1 MAESEQSL
9 LTSTEDREKHSV
21 VVIGG
26 GWSGLYALKYLLAE
40 GLDAHLY
47 ESRSN
52 IGGIWYFDENENVSG
67 VYKTAHVTSSKTFLH
82 ASDFPIP
89 NTIGEFPCHEE
100 VLAYL
105 HSYADHFKLWS
116 NIHLN
121 SKIVRVEPQW
131 TLTLNDGLKIIDC
144 EYLVV
149 CSGQHQIA
157 SDPRSS
163 YPFNQFTGT
172 FSHSI
177 TYKTPYDNKFINKRI
192 LVVGGGETASDLAVE
207 LSATVAKRVYM
218 SIREGQ
224 WFQSRILGQQPAD
237 IMYTMLMRLF
247 GYYNNIMVRF
257 WRRMFFVPMWGI
269 GGTGVPQ
276 WAPTVP
282 FLHGFINKS
291 REVVDHIALNR
302 VVPKRGI
309 TNINGQSI
317 TFDKEENPI
326 EIDHILLCTG
336 FQWTHPFF
344 SSTDIHDLYKLVF
357 ASGVNGTLAFVGTA
371 RPVFGSIPAMG
382 ELQARWVAAVFSGR
396 RHLPSEKVMAERRR
410 AYWARHACLYP
421 HDHKRLRQ
429 LVNLFE
435 YSDVIGDE
443 LGVRVNLY
451 YLFFR
456 HPIAWYRIYCVSPW
470 SPFLF
475 RIGRLSS
482 DDEKLAYQRHLLC
495 IPKKDQTFH
504 RYNDILLYACLITIL
519 VLMDN
524 LDTDTYFE
532 FKTYEEFRK
541 ERLKLNYDSTLKLWY
556 SLPTGLPT
564 TDNNLVR
571 RQTPKQQRARLRKMK
586 FFAFYCALLKKT
598 FLKKKIHS
606 KGFELWNETLNVP
619 TLRDES
625 LYGIY
630 QSMGRITTEFLKKGQ
645 RYDESIS
652 YEELFKA
659 GRTVWFMIAFQM
671 QLNLPLILT
680 DSIFGYNMLY
690 PYTDDLVDCNDISR
704 EAKLDFAKLFHERL
718 LIGEPTYDPKVHF
731 DGKQSN
737 VSELNLPSS
746 LQSQANRIVKIF
758 DMVKFIENDW
768 RRGDEYEGV
777 YMSLAT
783 IHESQMKSTLQHAR
797 AEDGYVPTMTQ
808 VEQVS
813 AEKGGASLIAA
824 GFLIEGRLTRAKMSY
839 LEYLGFGL
847 QLLDDLQDVKEDMK
861 NNHRTIFTQTLA
873 EGQTLDAPTARLIQ
887 YCYCAPAYEKFHDDQ
902 RTVSDQKTGVTLA
915 HYVRVSMMMF
925 SIVLVLEA
933 ASRLQEYYSKEFY
946 YELSSLSPV
955 TFNDLKTVRVEETIW
970 SIVRNQWF

>member
-1 MAESEQSL
+1 MADSEQPL
-9 LTSTEDREKHSV
+9 LSSTENREKHSV

-26 GWSGLYALKYLLAE
+26 GWSGIYALKYLLGE

-67 VYKTAHVTSSKTFLH
+67 VYKSAHVTSSKTFLH
-82 ASDFPIP
+82 ASDFPFP
-89 NTIGEFPCHEE
+89 KTIGEFPSHEE

-131 TLTLNDGLKIIDC
+131 SLILNDGLKIIDC
-144 EYLVV
+144 NYLVV

-207 LSATVAKRVYM
+207 LSATIAKRVYM
-218 SIREGQ
+218 SIRGGQ
-224 WFQSRILGQQPAD
+224 WFQARILGQQPAD
-237 IMYTMLMRLF
+237 IMYTMLMRLY
-247 GYYNNIMVRF
+247 GYYDTILVRC
-257 WRRMFFVPMWGI
+257 WRRMFFVPMWGV
-269 GGTGVPQ
+269 GGTGIRE
-276 WAPTVP
+276 WTPTVP

-291 REVVDHIALNR
+291 REIVDHVALNR
-302 VVPKRGI
+302 VIPKRGI
-309 TNINGQSI
+309 KTINEQLI

-357 ASGVNGTLAFVGTA
+357 ASGVDGTLAFVGTA
-371 RPVFGSIPAMG
+371 RPVFGSIPALA

-396 RHLPSEKVMAERRR
+396 RRLPSEKVMAKSRR
-410 AYWARHACLYP
+410 AYWARHANLYP
-421 HDHKRLRQ
+421 HDHKRLKQ

-443 LGVRVNLY
+443 LGVRVALF

-456 HPIAWYRIYCVSPW
+456 HPRSWYRIYCASPW

-482 DDEKLAYQRHLLC
+482 DDEKLAYQRHLAC
-495 IPKKDQTFH
+495 IPEKDQAFH
-504 RYNDILLYACLITIL
+504 RYNDVMLSAYNDI
-519 VLMDN
+519 
-524 LDTDTYFE
+524 YFE
-532 FKTYEEFRK
+532 FETYEEFRK

-556 SLPTGLPT
+556 SLPNGLPT
-564 TDNNLVR
+564 LDNNLVR
-571 RQTPKQQRARLRKMK
+571 RQTIKQQRARLRKMK
-586 FFAFYCALLKKT
+586 FFAFYCTLFKKT
-598 FLKKKIHS
+598 FLKKKIQS
-606 KGFELWNETLNVP
+606 KGFRLWNETLNVP
-619 TLRDES
+619 TLEDES

-630 QSMGRITTEFLKKGQ
+630 KSMGRITTEFLNKGR
-645 RYDESIS
+645 RYDETIS

-690 PYTDDLVDCNDISR
+690 PYTDDLVDSNDVSR
-704 EAKLDFAKLFHERL
+704 EAKADFAKLFHERL
-718 LIGEPTYDPKVHF
+718 LVGEPTYDSQVHF

-737 VSELNLPSS
+737 VAELKLPSS

-768 RRGDEYEGV
+768 KRGGEYEGV

-797 AEDGYVPTMTQ
+797 TEDSYAPTMTQ

-824 GFLIEGRLTRAKMSY
+824 GFLIEGRLTRAKIAY

-873 EGQTLDAPTARLIQ
+873 EGRPLDVPTARLIQ
-887 YCYCAPAYEKFHDDQ
+887 YCYCAPAYEKFSDDQ
-902 RTVSDQKTGVTLA
+902 RTISDRKTGVTLA
-915 HYVRVSMMMF
+915 QYVRVSMMMF
-925 SIVLVLEA
+925 SVVLVLEA

-946 YELSSLSPV
+946 RELSSLSPF
-955 TFNDLKTVRVEETIW
+955 TFNDLKAARVEETLW
-970 SIVRNQWF
+970 AIVRNQWF